1 MSILIN
7 LIIYPNVP
15 MKMRAVSS
23 WCALYLVDEDGGGY
37 EDGCLGM
44 VWVATEN
51 CCCRFAKGTFLR
63 FVCFQEIRAHLDL
76 LEDEIP
82 VHPLA
87 PHTDPRA
94 PPAYHRTPPAD

>member
-37 EDGCLGM
+37 EDGCSGM

-51 CCCRFAKGTFLR
+51 CYCRFAKGTFLR
-63 FVCFQEIRAHLDL
+63 FVCFQEIRAHPDL